1 MFIFTPFIS
10 QVFLEAAS
18 NPLWIG
24 AGYGFLKFHP
34 QNNAS
39 LDKVGKDIIPI
50 WQMSKA
56 RQREVKNLLKS
67 YKEQVNDL
75 ALTHTYAL
83 PESDWIGV
91 GGT

>member
-1 MFIFTPFIS
+1 MISHIVYFYPFVS

-24 AGYGFLKFHP
+24 AGYGFLNFHP

-56 RQREVKNLLKS
+56 RQREVK
-67 YKEQVNDL
+67 Y
-75 ALTHTYAL
+75 L
-83 PESDWIGV
+83 PEVIEGA
-91 GGT
+91 G